1 MRRRL
6 WCLAPYPCTPGS
18 RALLTGPFAHSGLG
32 RAQPLWWASRTA
44 LFTHPPGRRAGITQ
58 MCLAR
63 RWRRLG
69 SVWLRNCGR
78 EQRHGGRCE
87 RGEGRRELL
96 ARRARARASFR
107 SCFFWVCARRSVLAP
122 PGWRRCRGRF
132 LLAPSPSPPRHCC
145 FHFCSLASAVRIR
158 TGGTQRRGAPTP
170 PRFSE
175 GRVGRVCWRGGAD
188 SCLCAPSAATARGFF
203 AGLRFSLL
211 PLFLFFGA
219 AGCLFAGSA
228 PSFCTVCV
236 LQVWS
241 RRRREVP
248 SRLG

>member
-1 MRRRL
+1 M
-6 WCLAPYPCTPGS
+6 
-18 RALLTGPFAHSGLG
+18 
-32 RAQPLWWASRTA
+32 
-44 LFTHPPGRRAGITQ
+44 
-58 MCLAR
+58 
-63 RWRRLG
+63 
-69 SVWLRNCGR
+69 
-78 EQRHGGRCE
+78 
-87 RGEGRRELL
+87 
-96 ARRARARASFR
+96 
-107 SCFFWVCARRSVLAP
+107 LAP

-228 PSFCTVCV
+228 PSFV
-236 LQVWS
+236 LYCLRFTGLVKAAPRGAVATGMNVS
-241 RRRREVP
+241 P
-248 SRLG
+248 SGVLLHPPCNPLLPPLMIYHKHPL